1 MAPTG
6 TLARLRKVELQKFA
20 RELGIEVSVCHLPP
34 WNIKRNRV
42 EHRLFSFVSQN
53 WRGKPL
59 YNLTTIIGL
68 IGSTRTGMGLKV
80 YCDRDTND
88 CPTGIKISKSETAAL
103 DIRRADLHGD
113 WNYTLLP
120 TAESVAVIS

>member
-1 MAPTG
+1 M
-6 TLARLRKVELQKFA
+6 
-20 RELGIEVSVCHLPP
+20 
-34 WNIKRNRV
+34 
-42 EHRLFSFVSQN
+42 
-53 WRGKPL
+53 
-59 YNLTTIIGL
+59 TIIGL
-68 IGSTRTGMGLKV
+68 IGSIRTGMGLKV

-88 CPTGIKISKSETAAL
+88 CPTGIKISKSEMADL